1 MLVLSRRANE
11 TIRFP
16 QLGISVSIV
25 SVKGNRVQVGVDA
38 PPDIQVLRKELESA
52 AATHPHAADSSSSQ
66 MVNSQELQF
75 GAAKKQHDFKNRLNH
90 ATLGLHLAQ
99 RQLDAGQSEAAQKTL
114 SIALARL
121 TELEKAVATRNA
133 SEPGPVGSVA
143 NSQKGAL
150 QKKCSKPT
158 GPTESLEISD
168 IVTTTLSSDGSAGP
182 IEILLVEDDQNEQA
196 LMRTLLEMEG
206 YRVHT
211 ASNGIEAMKC
221 LERVSPQC
229 VLLDMMMPEC
239 DGPET
244 LERLR
249 AIPSFDELPV
259 FAVSG
264 TSPESMGVAI
274 GTDGVEDWFPKPLN
288 APRLVQHMRR
298 RIFSTC
304 S

>member
-52 AATHPHAADSSSSQ
+52 TITNSKAKDFAFGRMPNFQESQ
-66 MVNSQELQF
+66 PCN
-75 GAAKKQHDFKNRLNH
+75 ARAQHEFKNRLNR

-99 RQLDAGQSEAAQKTL
+99 RQLNAGQTQAAQKTL

-121 TELEKAVATRNA
+121 LELEKASAPGNA
-133 SEPGPVGSVA
+133 SELKAVGSAMDAPQASLPYVIA
-143 NSQKGAL
+143 
-150 QKKCSKPT
+150 KPIDT
-158 GPTESLEISD
+158 AKSIGTSD
-168 IVTTTLSSDGSAGP
+168 TTTMTLSLGNSPDP
-182 IEILLVEDDQNEQA
+182 VDILLVEDDQNEQA

-211 ASNGIEAMKC
+211 ANNGIEAMKC
-221 LERVSPQC
+221 LEHISPQC

-239 DGPET
+239 NGPET
-244 LERLR
+244 LGRLR
-249 AIPSFDELPV
+249 SNPSFDALPV

-274 GTDGVEDWFPKPLN
+274 GTDGVDDWFPKPLN
-288 APRLVQHMRR
+288 APRLVQHMRQ
-298 RIFSTC
+298 RIASGC
-304 S
+304 P

>member
-38 PPDIQVLRKELESA
+38 PPNIQVLRKELESA
-52 AATHPHAADSSSSQ
+52 AVTHSNAADSSSSQ
-66 MVNSQELQF
+66 IANNQEPHF

-121 TELEKAVATRNA
+121 MELEKAVATGNA
-133 SEPGPVGSVA
+133 SESSLIDSVA
-143 NSQKGAL
+143 KAKLAAAPNRSY
-150 QKKCSKPT
+150 KPT
-158 GPTESLEISD
+158 GTAKSLEISD
-168 IVTTTLSSDGSAGP
+168 TMTTTLSSDGSAGP
-182 IEILLVEDDQNEQA
+182 IDILLVEDDQNERA

-274 GTDGVEDWFPKPLN
+274 GTDGVDDWFPKPLN